1 MQFFESTKHFLKNEP
16 TPIERIV
23 TPFQRFASE
32 KAAGGIILFLSALI
46 AILWANFISYESYDN
61 FWHTK
66 FTIGVGRYSISDSFH
81 FWINDALMAVFFFLV
96 GLEIKRSIVLGELS
110 SIKKAAFPVMAA
122 AGGMIVPAVMFIS
135 LNINTDTVVGWGIPV
150 ATDIAFALGV
160 LSVLGKRVPISLKIF
175 LTALAIADDIG
186 AVLIIAIFY
195 SNDLMLNNLIISF
208 LLLGGI
214 VIANY
219 LGLRNPFIY
228 IVVGCLMWIFF
239 LKSGIHA
246 TIAGIT
252 LAMVI
257 PLKVKINP
265 NQFFHKATELLDNF
279 KNENTFHRSK
289 GSLGLTTEK
298 QSATL
303 EELVKHTK
311 EVESPLQ
318 RMENNLHHFV
328 TFVVLPLFAI
338 SNSGVIIDSNVTSIF
353 NNSLAIGII
362 LGLFIGKPIGILSFS
377 YLAYKTGIASIP
389 DDIKWRHVLGVGF
402 LGGVGFT
409 MAIFVNGLAFN
420 TDLYIST
427 AKIAIFIAS
436 ILSGIFG
443 YLTIRMV
450 KGK

>member
-1 MQFFESTKHFLKNEP
+1 MQIFESTKHFLKNDP

-23 TPFQRFASE
+23 TPFQRFGSE
-32 KAAGGIILFLSALI
+32 QAAGGIILFLSALI
-46 AILWANFISYESYDN
+46 AILWANFISFDSYDH

-66 FTIGVGRYSISDSFH
+66 FTIGIGDYSISDSFH
-81 FWINDALMAVFFFLV
+81 FWINDGLMAIFFFLV

-110 SIKKAAFPVMAA
+110 SVKKAAFPVFAA
-122 AGGMIVPAVMFIS
+122 AGGMLVPAGIFIA
-135 LNINTDTVVGWGIPV
+135 LNLNTDTFVGWGIPV

-160 LSVLGKRVPISLKIF
+160 LSVLGKRVPVSLKIF

-195 SNDLMLNNLIISF
+195 SNDLMLINLFISF
-208 LLLGGI
+208 LLI
-214 VIANY
+214 ASVVIANS
-219 LGLRNPFIY
+219 LGLRNPLIY
-228 IVVGCLMWIFF
+228 TIVGCLMWIFF

-265 NQFFHKATELLDNF
+265 NQFFIRVSELLHHF
-279 KNENTFHRSK
+279 KNENNFHQSR

-303 EELVKHTK
+303 EELVKNTK

-328 TFVVLPLFAI
+328 TFIVLPLFAI
-338 SNSGVIIDSNVTSIF
+338 SNSGVIIDSNISSIF

-362 LGLFIGKPIGILSFS
+362 LGLFVGKPVGIFLFS
-377 YLAYKTGIASIP
+377 YLACKIGIASIP
-389 DDIKWRHVLGVGF
+389 NDLKWRHVLGVGF

-409 MAIFVNGLAFN
+409 MAIFVNGLAF
-420 TDLYIST
+420 DSQSFIDT

-436 ILSGIFG
+436 IFSAIFG
-443 YLTIRMV
+443 YMIIRLI
-450 KGK
+450 KTE

>member
-1 MQFFESTKHFLKNEP
+1 MQIFESTKHFLKNEP
-16 TPIERIV
+16 TPIDRIV
-23 TPFQRFASE
+23 NPFQRFASE

-46 AILWANFISYESYDN
+46 AILWANFISYDSYDD

-66 FTIGVGRYSISDSFH
+66 LTIGIGNYSISDTFH
-81 FWINDALMAVFFFLV
+81 FWINDALMAIFFFLV
-96 GLEIKRSIVLGELS
+96 GLEIKRSVVLGELS

-122 AGGMIVPAVMFIS
+122 AGGMIVPAGIFIS
-135 LNINTDTVVGWGIPV
+135 LNLNTDTFVGWGIPV

-160 LSVLGKRVPISLKIF
+160 LSLLGKRVPISLKIF

-195 SNDLMLNNLIISF
+195 SNDLMLTNLFISF
-208 LLLGGI
+208 LLVSGVI
-214 VIANY
+214 IANY
-219 LGLRNPFIY
+219 LGLRNPLIY
-228 IVVGCLMWIFF
+228 TIVGCLMWVFF

-265 NQFFHKATELLDNF
+265 NQFFDKGTELLKNF
-279 KNENTFHRSK
+279 KNENNFHQSR
-289 GSLGLTTEK
+289 GDLGLTTEK
-298 QSATL
+298 QSSTL
-303 EELVKHTK
+303 EELVKYTK
-311 EVESPLQ
+311 KVESPLQ

-338 SNSGVIIDSNVTSIF
+338 SNSGVIIDSSINNIF

-362 LGLFIGKPIGILSFS
+362 LGLFVGKPIGIFLFSFF
-377 YLAYKTGIASIP
+377 ACKIGIASIP
-389 DDIKWRHVLGVGF
+389 SDLKWTHILGVGF

-409 MAIFVNGLAFN
+409 MSIFVNGLAFDSQ
-420 TDLYIST
+420 TFIATS
-427 AKIAIFIAS
+427 KIAIFIAS
-436 ILSGIFG
+436 IFSALFG
-443 YLTIRMV
+443 YMV
-450 KGK
+450 IKLIKN